1 MTNRYTSSGQALSDN
16 ARGKAWFGNV
26 YVTLHS
32 PTQIPFHLVAWNG
45 LVLEREDRDRTTD
58 PTQSAPERSTSTP
71 EAYGEAADLESWLA
85 PGPAGTPEPRS
96 AAGAV
101 PERSAP
107 ATLHDAA
114 HALMNV

>member
-1 MTNRYTSSGQALSDN
+1 M
-16 ARGKAWFGNV
+16 
-26 YVTLHS
+26 TLHS
-32 PTQIPFHLVAWNG
+32 PAQIPFHLVAWKG

-58 PTQSAPERSTSTP
+58 QTPSAPERSTSTP
-71 EAYGEAADLESWLA
+71 DAFGEAPVLETWLA
-85 PGPAGTPEPRS
+85 PDPAGTSEPRS

-114 HALMNV
+114 YALMNV